1 MHLPFCFRNKV
12 DACIDT
18 VKRYTWET
26 VLTQSLPFPFLRDP
40 RLSVFGPLDQESS
53 GARPEQFG
61 GATKRVISPMARNLE
76 GEEKRA
82 RTTFSSLGCY

>member
-1 MHLPFCFRNKV
+1 M
-12 DACIDT
+12 
-18 VKRYTWET
+18 
-26 VLTQSLPFPFLRDP
+26 
-40 RLSVFGPLDQESS
+40 FGPLDQESS

-82 RTTFSSLGCY
+82 RTTFSSLGGY